1 MKKDSS
7 LESYAY
13 NQLLQIITLAN
24 VVYVIGNIIIVFE

>member
-7 LESYAY
+7 SESYAY